1 MTKAELIK
9 KLKDANYVKGIFV
22 DEHYELNSNGETV
35 YSVMLEL
42 ANGHRVKI
50 KDFYYPEGACTFAD
64 SEYEKWL
71 KERDKQRENQ
81 ND

>member
-50 KDFYYPEGACTFAD
+50 KDFYYPD
-64 SEYEKWL
+64 EKWL
-71 KERDKQRENQ
+71 KERDKQKEHKNVQSKRTRM
-81 ND
+81 D